1 LQDVTGMTVV
11 GIVNEIHEIIA
22 REKPKGAS
30 EYVIL
35 GKVIDS
41 FIPHGKAKIGE
52 EKAREIV
59 LARGALARKRLE
71 QAEGGAIS
79 AEEVA
84 DLLGLSRQGVDYLR
98 KTKRIV
104 GWRLG
109 SGKWHYPVW
118 QFDDGRVRPG
128 ISECLKELP
137 SDDPWSR
144 MIFFLSPR
152 ESLLGR
158 RPLDLIV
165 NREVSNAIAVARRH
179 QRHGAY

>member
-1 LQDVTGMTVV
+1 MLPMTVA
-11 GIVNEIHEIIA
+11 GIVKEIHEIIA
-22 REKPKGAS
+22 HKKAKNVS
-30 EYVIL
+30 EYAIL
-35 GKVIDS
+35 AQAIDS
-41 FIPHGKAKIGE
+41 LIPHSKAKVSE

-79 AEEVA
+79 AEQVA
-84 DLLGLSRQGVDYLR
+84 GLLGLSRQGVDYLR
-98 KTKRIV
+98 KAKRIV
-104 GWRLG
+104 AWRLTT
-109 SGKWHYPVW
+109 GKWHYPLW
-118 QFDDGRVRPG
+118 QFHNGRVRPG

-137 SDDPWSR
+137 SGDPWSQ

-152 ESLLGR
+152 ESLSGR

-165 NREVSNAIAVARRH
+165 SGDVPNAITVARRH

>member
-1 LQDVTGMTVV
+1 MTVA
-11 GIVNEIHEIIA
+11 GIVNEIREIIA
-22 REKPKGAS
+22 QKKPKGTS
-30 EYVIL
+30 EYAIL
-35 GKVIDS
+35 AKTLDS
-41 FIPHGKAKIGE
+41 FIPASTTKISE

-71 QAEGGAIS
+71 QAGGGAIS
-79 AEEVA
+79 AEQVA
-84 DLLGLSRQGVDYLR
+84 DLFGLSRQGVDYLR
-98 KTKRIV
+98 KAKRIV
-104 GWRLG
+104 AWRLG

-118 QFDDGRVRPG
+118 QFHDGRVRPG

-137 SDDPWSR
+137 SDDPWGR

-152 ESLLGR
+152 ESLSGR

-165 NREVSNAIAVARRH
+165 SGDVSNAIAAARRH

>member
-1 LQDVTGMTVV
+1 
-11 GIVNEIHEIIA
+11 
-22 REKPKGAS
+22 
-30 EYVIL
+30 
-35 GKVIDS
+35 
-41 FIPHGKAKIGE
+41 
-52 EKAREIV
+52 
-59 LARGALARKRLE
+59 LARKRLE
-71 QAEGGAIS
+71 QADGGAIS
-79 AEEVA
+79 AEQVA

-98 KTKRIV
+98 KAKRIV

-118 QFDDGRVRPG
+118 QFGDGRVRPG

-152 ESLLGR
+152 ESLSGR

-165 NREVSNAIAVARRH
+165 SGDVSRAIAAARRH
-179 QRHGAY
+179 HRHGAY

>member
-1 LQDVTGMTVV
+1 MTVA

-22 REKPKGAS
+22 QKKPRGTS

-35 GKVIDS
+35 AKAIDS
-41 FIPHGKAKIGE
+41 FIPQNKARVSE

-71 QAEGGAIS
+71 EAEGGAIS

-84 DLLGLSRQGVDYLR
+84 GLLGLSRQGVDYLR
-98 KTKRIV
+98 KAKRIV
-104 GWRLG
+104 AWRLTT
-109 SGKWHYPVW
+109 GKWHYPVW
-118 QFDDGRVRPG
+118 QFHDGRAQPG

-137 SDDPWSR
+137 SDDPWSQ

-152 ESLLGR
+152 ESLSGQ

-165 NREVSNAIAVARRH
+165 SGDVPNAIAAARRH

>member
-1 LQDVTGMTVV
+1 MTVA
-11 GIVNEIHEIIA
+11 GIVNEIHAIIA
-22 REKPKGAS
+22 KRKPTGTS

-35 GKVIDS
+35 AKAIDS
-41 FIPHGKAKIGE
+41 FVPQRKAKVGE

-71 QAEGGAIS
+71 QAEGGAIA
-79 AEEVA
+79 AEDVA
-84 DLLGLSRQGVDYLR
+84 DLLGVSRQGVDYLR

-104 GWRLG
+104 AWRLAG
-109 SGKWHYPVW
+109 GKWHYPVW
-118 QFDDGRVRPG
+118 QFHEGRVRPG
-128 ISECLKELP
+128 ISECLKEFP
-137 SDDPWSR
+137 SNDPWSH

-152 ESLLGR
+152 ESLSER

-165 NREVSNAIAVARRH
+165 GGDVSGAVAVARRH

>member
-1 LQDVTGMTVV
+1 MTVA

-22 REKPKGAS
+22 QKKPKGTS

-35 GKVIDS
+35 AKAIDS
-41 FIPHGKAKIGE
+41 FIPAVRAKVSE
-52 EKAREIV
+52 QKAREIV

-71 QAEGGAIS
+71 QAEGEAIS
-79 AEEVA
+79 AEQVA

-98 KTKRIV
+98 KRKRIV
-104 GWRLG
+104 AWRLG

-118 QFDDGRVRPG
+118 QFHDGRVRPG
-128 ISECLKELP
+128 ISECLKELS

-152 ESLLGR
+152 ESLSGR
-158 RPLDLIV
+158 RPLDLV
-165 NREVSNAIAVARRH
+165 VSGDVSGAIAAARRH

>member
-1 LQDVTGMTVV
+1 MTVA
-11 GIVNEIHEIIA
+11 GIVNEIHEILA
-22 REKPKGAS
+22 LKKPKGTS
-30 EYVIL
+30 EYAIL
-35 GKVIDS
+35 AKVIDS
-41 FIPHGKAKIGE
+41 FIPKSKARISE

-71 QAEGGAIS
+71 QAEGGAVS

-98 KTKRIV
+98 KAKRMV
-104 GWRLG
+104 AWRLT

-118 QFDDGRVRPG
+118 QFQEGRVRPG
-128 ISECLKELP
+128 ISECLQALP
-137 SDDPWSR
+137 SDDPWSQ

-152 ESLLGR
+152 ESLSGR
-158 RPLDLIV
+158 RPLDLILKGD
-165 NREVSNAIAVARRH
+165 VSRAIAVASRH

>member
-1 LQDVTGMTVV
+1 MTVA

-22 REKPKGAS
+22 EKKPKGTS
-30 EYVIL
+30 EYAIL
-35 GKVIDS
+35 AKAIDS
-41 FIPHGKAKIGE
+41 FVPPGKASVSE
-52 EKAREIV
+52 DQAREIV

-71 QAEGGAIS
+71 QAEGGPIS
-79 AEEVA
+79 AEQVA

-104 GWRLG
+104 AWRLG

-118 QFDDGRVRPG
+118 QFYGGRVLRG
-128 ISECLKELP
+128 ISECLRELP
-137 SDDPWSR
+137 SEDPWSH

-152 ESLLGR
+152 ESLSGR
-158 RPLDLIV
+158 RPLDLIISGD
-165 NREVSNAIAVARRH
+165 VSSAIAVARRH

>member
-1 LQDVTGMTVV
+1 MTVA
-11 GIVNEIHEIIA
+11 GIVDEIHAIIA
-22 REKPKGAS
+22 KRKPKGTS

-35 GKVIDS
+35 AKAIDS
-41 FIPHGKAKIGE
+41 FVPARKAKVGE

-71 QAEGGAIS
+71 QAEGGAIA
-79 AEEVA
+79 AEKVA

-98 KTKRIV
+98 KAKRIV
-104 GWRLG
+104 AWRL
-109 SGKWHYPVW
+109 STGKWHYPVW
-118 QFDDGRVRPG
+118 QFHEGRVCPG

-137 SDDPWSR
+137 NEDPWSQ

-152 ESLLGR
+152 ESLSGR
-158 RPLDLIV
+158 RPLDLILSGD
-165 NREVSNAIAVARRH
+165 VSNAVAAARRH

>member
-1 LQDVTGMTVV
+1 MTVA
-11 GIVNEIHEIIA
+11 GIVNEIHEILA
-22 REKPKGAS
+22 QKKPKGTS
-30 EYVIL
+30 EYAIL
-35 GKVIDS
+35 AKVIDS
-41 FIPHGKAKIGE
+41 FIPKSKARISE

-71 QAEGGAIS
+71 HAEGGAVS

-98 KTKRIV
+98 KAKRV
-104 GWRLG
+104 VAWRLT

-118 QFDDGRVRPG
+118 QFDGGRVRPG
-128 ISECLKELP
+128 IAECLKELP
-137 SDDPWSR
+137 SEDPWSQ

-152 ESLLGR
+152 ESLSGR
-158 RPLDLIV
+158 RPLDLILIGD
-165 NREVSNAIAVARRH
+165 VSNAIAAARRH

>member
-1 LQDVTGMTVV
+1 MTVA
-11 GIVNEIHEIIA
+11 GLVNEIHEILA
-22 REKPKGAS
+22 QKKPKGTS
-30 EYVIL
+30 EYAIL
-35 GKVIDS
+35 AKVIDS
-41 FIPHGKAKIGE
+41 FIPKNKTRISE

-71 QAEGGAIS
+71 QAEGGAVS

-98 KTKRIV
+98 KAKRILA
-104 GWRLG
+104 WRLTG
-109 SGKWHYPVW
+109 GKWNYPLW
-118 QFDDGRVRPG
+118 QFHEGRVRLG
-128 ISECLKELP
+128 ISECLKALP
-137 SDDPWSR
+137 SDDPWGQ

-158 RPLDLIV
+158 RPLDLIL
-165 NREVSNAIAVARRH
+165 SGDIMNAIAAARRH

>member
-1 LQDVTGMTVV
+1 MTVA
-11 GIVNEIHEIIA
+11 GIVDEIHALIA
-22 REKPKGAS
+22 QKKPKGTS

-35 GKVIDS
+35 ARAIDS
-41 FIPHGKAKIGE
+41 FIPQSKARIDE

-71 QAEGGAIS
+71 KAEGGAIA
-79 AEEVA
+79 AEDVA

-104 GWRLG
+104 AWRVG
-109 SGKWHYPVW
+109 TGKWHYPLW
-118 QFDDGRVRPG
+118 QFHAGRVRRG

-137 SDDPWSR
+137 SDDPWSH

-152 ESLLGR
+152 ESLSGR
-158 RPLDLIV
+158 RPLDLILSGD
-165 NREVSNAIAVARRH
+165 VSNAMAVARRH

>member
-1 LQDVTGMTVV
+1 MTVAS
-11 GIVNEIHEIIA
+11 IVNEIREIIA
-22 REKPKGAS
+22 QKKPKGTS

-35 GKVIDS
+35 AKAIDS
-41 FIPHGKAKIGE
+41 FIPASRAKVSE

-79 AEEVA
+79 AEQVA

-98 KTKRIV
+98 KAKRIV
-104 GWRLG
+104 AWRLG
-109 SGKWHYPVW
+109 SGKWNYPVW
-118 QFDDGRVRPG
+118 QFHDGRVRPG

-137 SDDPWSR
+137 SDEPWSR

-152 ESLLGR
+152 ESLSGR
-158 RPLDLIV
+158 CPLDLIV
-165 NREVSNAIAVARRH
+165 SGDVFNAVAAARRH

>member
-1 LQDVTGMTVV
+1 MTVA

-22 REKPKGAS
+22 QKKPKGIS
-30 EYVIL
+30 EYMIL
-35 GKVIDS
+35 AKAIESFVPAGKS
-41 FIPHGKAKIGE
+41 RLSE

-84 DLLGLSRQGVDYLR
+84 DLLALSRQGVDYLR
-98 KTKRIV
+98 KAKRIV
-104 GWRLG
+104 AWRLG
-109 SGKWHYPVW
+109 TGKWHYPVW
-118 QFDDGRVRPG
+118 QFHEGRVRRG

-137 SDDPWSR
+137 TDDPWSQ

-152 ESLLGR
+152 ESLSSQ
-158 RPLDLIV
+158 RPLDLILSGD
-165 NREVSNAIAVARRH
+165 VSNAIAAARRH

>member
-1 LQDVTGMTVV
+1 MTVA

-22 REKPKGAS
+22 QKKPKGTS

-35 GKVIDS
+35 AKAIDS
-41 FIPHGKAKIGE
+41 FIPGGKASVGE
-52 EKAREIV
+52 DKAREIV

-71 QAEGGAIS
+71 EAEGGAIS
-79 AEEVA
+79 AEQVA

-98 KTKRIV
+98 KTQRIV
-104 GWRLG
+104 AWRLSG
-109 SGKWHYPVW
+109 GKWHYPVW
-118 QFDDGRVRPG
+118 QFHDGRVRPG
-128 ISECLKELP
+128 ISECLKELS

-152 ESLLGR
+152 ESLSGR

-165 NREVSNAIAVARRH
+165 SGDVSNAIAVARRH